1 MVNSIIILAIVV
13 LPGWIS
19 ISANQRYHARIF
31 DRSTVMSWGVLFYHA
46 MIVHLIGVTVV
57 AATIFIRQDYF
68 LDTLGLHRILSEGL
82 SDFSKKSPGTAFSVF
97 GCYSLW
103 MVIGSTISGVIDLPS
118 KATTGVGKVAYIL
131 RLAPP
136 PVSSD
141 EPVWYRALNLDRK
154 DQDKSNVQVR
164 VHMKNT
170 DIYVGALESYPILP
184 DSEESKDI
192 RLGNSILYPSGDV
205 NSGIELDF
213 SNHGGG
219 GVLLNTMNISSI
231 QYLFHDNYGLH
242 DEDVTDTNT
251 S

>member
-19 ISANQRYHARIF
+19 ISANQRYYARIV
-31 DRSTVMSWGVLFYHA
+31 DRSTVMSWGILFYHA

-57 AATIFIRQDYF
+57 AAMIFIGQAYF
-68 LDTLGLHRILSEGL
+68 LDTLGLDRILTEGL

-103 MVIGSTISGVIDLPS
+103 MVVGSTMSGVIDLPS
-118 KATTGVGKVAYIL
+118 KVTTGVGKVAVIL

-154 DQDKSNVQVR
+154 DKDKSSVQVR
-164 VHMKNT
+164 IHMKNS
-170 DIYVGALESYPILP
+170 DVYVGDLESYPILP
-184 DSEESKDI
+184 DSE
-192 RLGNSILYPSGDV
+192 
-205 NSGIELDF
+205 
-213 SNHGGG
+213 
-219 GVLLNTMNISSI
+219 
-231 QYLFHDNYGLH
+231 
-242 DEDVTDTNT
+242 
-251 S
+251 